1 MGAQIIASYD
11 GTPNDDDALTLG
23 RALATGGATLALAY
37 VRHSHEFDPRREEL
51 ARFDAERRLR
61 AGLELLGDPSIETH
75 VIFGASTPDG
85 LEDLAERQG
94 ASILV
99 FGSDYRTAPGRA
111 EPGNT
116 AQRLLDGGSL
126 AIAIAA
132 TGLRLHS
139 EHPIQTITTS
149 APEDQVVKQTIETLA
164 ARLSAEVV
172 ASEHGADLL
181 VVGSHPDGRFGR
193 VTLSG
198 ESRAALNAARGSVLV
213 LARDVA
219 PGL

>member
-1 MGAQIIASYD
+1 MSAQIIASYD

-51 ARFDAERRLR
+51 AQFDAERRLR
-61 AGLELLGDPSIETH
+61 AGAELLGDPSIDTH

-85 LEDLAERQG
+85 LEELAERQG

-111 EPGNT
+111 EPGNA

-126 AIAIAA
+126 AVAIAA

-139 EHPIQTITTS
+139 DHPIQTITTS
-149 APEDQVVKQTIETLA
+149 GPEDKVVRQTLETLA
-164 ARLSAEVV
+164 TRLSAEILP
-172 ASEHGADLL
+172 SDQGADLL
-181 VVGSHPDGRFGR
+181 IVGSQPDGRFGR

-198 ESRAALNAARGSVLV
+198 ESRAALNSARGSVLA
-213 LARDVA
+213 LARGVA
-219 PGL
+219 PVL